1 MSHREPADFFSL
13 HTPCG
18 NCPFRNDREFHLSR
32 HRREEIAGDLTRGE
46 VFFCHKTVA
55 YGGAAGNATD
65 TTDTTQ
71 ARACAGAREVA
82 TRSGYVSQSEQVAR
96 RLGFDVTDVRD
107 DAPVYQHLDDWVAVA
122 NQD

>member
-1 MSHREPADFFSL
+1 MSRREPADFFSL

-55 YGGAAGNATD
+55 YGENNTA
-65 TTDTTQ
+65 DTTQ
-71 ARACAGAREVA
+71 TRACAGAREVA
-82 TRSGYVSQSEQVAR
+82 ARSGCMSQSEQVAR
-96 RLGFDVTDVRD
+96 RLGFDITDVRD
-107 DAPVYQHLDDWVAVA
+107 DAPVHRSLDDWMALA
-122 NQD
+122 DQD